1 MQIRPGS
8 PFPLGATWDGHG
20 TNFAIFSANAEK
32 IELCLFDR
40 TGRREIERIAL
51 PEVIDDVWHAFLP
64 DVVPGQVYGY
74 RVYGPY
80 EPDRGH
86 RFNHHKLLLD
96 PYAKRLTGNFVW
108 SDAHFAFRSRSARA
122 DLSFDKRD
130 NSRSMYK
137 CVVVDDAFTWGDDR
151 SPQTP
156 WHDTIV
162 YEAHVRGLTM
172 QRKDIPDAWRGNF
185 RGLSSPQMVE
195 HLHRMGVTTIELLPV
210 HVHIDEH
217 MLAVKGLHNY
227 WGYSSIGYFAPE
239 PRFGSA
245 DAALEDFKA
254 TVAQLHQA
262 GIEVILDVVYNH
274 TCEGNHLG
282 PTFSFRGIDNASYY
296 WLVPSAPRYY
306 DDFTGCGNSLNLTHP
321 RVLQMVMDSLRY
333 WVEKCHVDGFR
344 FDLATTLGRGAHGFD
359 PNAGFFCAINQDPVL
374 SRVKLIAE
382 PWDIGWGGYQLGAFP
397 QGWSEWNDAF
407 RRTLRSFW
415 RGDHNQV
422 RELAG
427 RMSGSADRFRYR
439 RRPPR
444 ASLNFVTAH
453 DGFTLADLVSY
464 AHKHNEANDE
474 NNRDGSNDNQST
486 NWGVEGPTNDK
497 EILEARRRA
506 KRGLLASLFLAN
518 GVPMMLGGDEVGN
531 SQNGNNNAYCQDN
544 EIGWVDWS
552 GAGREGDDLTD
563 LITQLTAMRRSF
575 PQLQGRRW
583 LIGHRGGGHYDVKW
597 MTAHGTEMTQADWA
611 LAEARFLAYVLAP
624 IESSGV
630 ALYIILN
637 AAPEAA
643 EVVLPKWPG
652 CSAWTLILATAVD
665 DDDAGDTKLKV
676 GTKYLAP
683 AQSVTVFAGTTS

>member
-20 TNFAIFSANAEK
+20 TNFAIFSAHAEK

-40 TGRREIERIAL
+40 SGRRELERIAL
-51 PEVIDDVWHAFLP
+51 PEVTDDVWHAFFP
-64 DVVPGQVYGY
+64 EIVPGQVYGY

-80 EPDRGH
+80 DPERGH

-96 PYAKRLTGNFVW
+96 PYAKRLIGHFVW
-108 SDAHFAFRSRSARA
+108 SDAHFAYRTRSARA

-130 NSRSMYK
+130 NSRSMFK

-151 SPQTP
+151 SPHTP
-156 WHDTIV
+156 WHETIL

-172 QRKDIPDAWRGNF
+172 QRKDIPSAWRGNF
-185 RGLSSPQMVE
+185 RGLGSPQMVE
-195 HLHRMGVTTIELLPV
+195 HLSRIGVTAIELLPI
-210 HVHIDEH
+210 HAHIDEH
-217 MLAVKGLHNY
+217 MLAVKGLRNY
-227 WGYSSIGYFAPE
+227 WGYSSIAYFAPE

-245 DAALEDFKA
+245 DSALEDFKA

-296 WLVPSAPRYY
+296 WPVPGAPRYY

-321 RVLQMVMDSLRY
+321 RVLQMVLDSLRY

-344 FDLATTLGRGAHGFD
+344 FDLATTLGRGPNGFD
-359 PNAGFFCAINQDPVL
+359 PNSGFFSAINQDPVL

-382 PWDIGWGGYQLGAFP
+382 PWDVGWGGYQLGAFP

-415 RGDHNQV
+415 RGDHNQI
-422 RELAG
+422 RELAA
-427 RMSGSADRFRYR
+427 RMTGSADRFRHR
-439 RRPPR
+439 RRQPR
-444 ASLNFVTAH
+444 TSINHVTVH
-453 DGFTLADLVSY
+453 DGFTLADLVSH
-464 AHKHNEANDE
+464 AHKHNAANGED
-474 NNRDGSNDNQST
+474 NRDGSDDNQST
-486 NWGVEGPTNDK
+486 NWGVEGATNDK
-497 EILEARRRA
+497 DVLEARRRA
-506 KRGLLASLFLAN
+506 KRGLLASLFLAH
-518 GVPMMLGGDEVGN
+518 GVPLMLAGDEVGN

-552 GAGREGDDLTD
+552 NAGRKAEDLTD
-563 LITQLTAMRRSF
+563 LVTQLTALRRSF
-575 PQLQGRRW
+575 PQLQGQRW
-583 LIGHRGGGHYDVKW
+583 LIGHRGGGHYDVRW
-597 MTAHGTEMTQADWA
+597 LTAQGTEMTQADWA
-611 LAEARFLAYVLAP
+611 IAEARFLSYVLAP
-624 IESSGV
+624 VEPTGV
-630 ALYIILN
+630 PLYVVLN

-643 EVVLPKWPG
+643 EAVLPKWPG
-652 CSAWTLILATAVD
+652 CSAWARILATVVD
-665 DDDAGDTKLKV
+665 NNDLEDCKIKV
-676 GTKYLAP
+676 GVKHLAP
-683 AQSVTVFAGTTS
+683 AQSVTVFAGTS